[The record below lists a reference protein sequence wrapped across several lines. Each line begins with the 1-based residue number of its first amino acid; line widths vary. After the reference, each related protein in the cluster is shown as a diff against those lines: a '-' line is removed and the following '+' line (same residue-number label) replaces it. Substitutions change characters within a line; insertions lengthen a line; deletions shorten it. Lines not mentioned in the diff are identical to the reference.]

1 MDKDFLEKFIKTQTE
16 IITKL
21 SIIETKIDDYK
32 EVKGKTDTALHKA
45 NQNEKDIEELKE
57 KMTWQKW
64 CTLILCTIG
73 VIICVDFESGTNL
86 ASVALGV
93 FAAMSFSFY
102 TVFLQRLMCF

>member
-57 KMTWQKW
+57 KITWL
-64 CTLILCTIG
+64 TRLIAGAFITAIISG
-73 VIICVDFESGTNL
+73 V
-86 ASVALGV
+86 VAFFV
-93 FAAMSFSFY
+93 FNK
-102 TVFLQRLMCF
+102 